1 MTPAYLIFTSGT
13 SGAPKG
19 VLHAQRAVWGRRPM
33 YQGWYGI
40 GPSDVML
47 HTGAF
52 NWTYTLGT
60 GLCDPFA
67 NAATSVVYTGDK
79 DPAIWGNLIARPGC
93 DDDGGRTRY
102 IQADAADRVRAA
114 AHPPA
119 RPDGGRGPGACPSE
133 SLAGGDGA

>member
-1 MTPAYLIFTSGT
+1 VRAVSSPGTGRWRCLSFDGVQLFTPDDIARLKRSPAGSYADTGADDPAYLIFTSGT

-67 NAATSVVYTGDK
+67 NAATAVVYTG
-79 DPAIWGNLIARPGC
+79 
-93 DDDGGRTRY
+93 
-102 IQADAADRVRAA
+102 RA
-114 AHPPA
+114 
-119 RPDGGRGPGACPSE
+119 
-133 SLAGGDGA
+133 